1 MAQYGLA
8 ELQFEWGNSWCLLW
22 RAKACRPL
30 HIQMS
35 LNSQH
40 KVDII
45 NTTLKEY
52 RDLKVGVTVYDKVGK
67 KYALYNIR

>member
-1 MAQYGLA
+1 MA
-8 ELQFEWGNSWCLLW
+8 ELQFEWGNSRCLLW
-22 RAKACRPL
+22 HAKACRPL

-35 LNSQH
+35 LNHH

-52 RDLKVGVTVYDKVGK
+52 RNLKVEVVVYDKVGK
-67 KYALYNIR
+67 RYAPHNRR